1 MTDKA
6 RLDAARRWSWG
17 RGLLATIG
25 AMLAAVAVSLSFS
38 VHAPMRAGDAMVFAY
53 ILGPIVWTGFILW
66 AATTRS
72 VARGWLSFGAITV
85 IGAGAA
91 FAPVYL

>member
-1 MTDKA
+1 MSKQHV
-6 RLDAARRWSWG
+6 RGWSWG

-53 ILGPIVWTGFILW
+53 FLGPIVWTAFILY
-66 AATTRS
+66 AATTAR
-72 VARGWLSFGAITV
+72 VGRGWLVLLGVALLGT
-85 IGAGAA
+85 GAA
-91 FAPVYL
+91 FAPLYL